1 MPLLSQPRREF
12 YLHQIR
18 ISTNAVLQFNY
29 SAGHGMSVWKWY
41 I

>member
-1 MPLLSQPRREF
+1 MPLLSQPHREF